1 MSLDELVLPG
11 FDQATGMLMLPWW
24 VAAAVAA
31 LLLVVIV
38 VAMARRT
45 ATVAGGLGVMA
56 SLALVVAMAG
66 VWVTRSIERERADDR
81 RALAQR
87 AQELTVLAMTPGS
100 TLACLD
106 AVAGEAVEAACEK
119 ALFESPQAV
128 SAAASYVASRIALLS
143 DGIDFSIRANTSY
156 EGVLPGV
163 RRALEIDR
171 YGFVAHVLAMSYG
184 CSPDNCEAL
193 VLFRD
198 PARITANLKDK
209 TFDTYVA
216 RHAGGAAA
224 PQAAAPQAAAP
235 QIDRRMRPPVA
246 AVGGPGS
253 GPGGASPVPPGF
265 EVPSAASI
273 PPVSIMAP
281 EPGGQPNS
289 GTASSEAAAVPPIPP
304 RRPTQRPARPAQTN
318 APTQLVPPAPSAPL
332 PGSTGAAP
340 RPQ

>member
-1 MSLDELVLPG
+1 MPSFDVMSLPG

-24 VAAAVAA
+24 VAAAIAA
-31 LLLVVIV
+31 LLVVVILL
-38 VAMARRT
+38 AMALRT
-45 ATVAGGLGVMA
+45 ASLAGGLGVIA
-56 SLALVVAMAG
+56 GLLLIVALAG
-66 VWVTRSIERERADDR
+66 QWVTRSVERERAEDR
-81 RALAQR
+81 RALSQR
-87 AQELTVLAMTPGS
+87 AQELTVLAMAPGS
-100 TLACLD
+100 ALACLD

-119 ALFESPQAV
+119 ALFESPQTV

-143 DGIDFSIRANTSY
+143 DGVDYSIRANTSY
-156 EGVLPGV
+156 EAVLPGV
-163 RRALEIDR
+163 RRALEVDR
-171 YGFVAHVLAMSYG
+171 FGFVAHVLTTSYG
-184 CSPDNCEAL
+184 CSPDNCGAL

-224 PQAAAPQAAAP
+224 PQAAAPQ
-235 QIDRRMRPPVA
+235 IGRTRPPVA
-246 AVGGPGS
+246 AVGAPGS

-265 EVPSAASI
+265 EVPSSASI
-273 PPVSIMAP
+273 PPVSIMTP
-281 EPGGQPNS
+281 EGGQQSS
-289 GTASSEAAAVPPIPP
+289 GTSEAAAVPPTPP